1 MDTVEPGLSVWGPSG
16 RVGVSYAFTDE
27 LVLHAFGGYLWQPP
41 PELDGAVAARILVPS
56 LAGQAVPVDL
66 KPETDWAGEVGIAG
80 RIARRVSWGT
90 TGWGRYAY
98 DQLDRQNV
106 GTTNLIASYNYARG
120 RAIGAEAWSNFAFV
134 RVLDGFVNGGWQVAQ
149 GRGVDSERYL
159 FTAAE
164 LANTGWGT
172 LDHAQTWT
180 ANVGFDL
187 HDERGKTHFSGLM
200 RYGSGLRTGPT
211 VQLHVPEH
219 TTLDLTLRHHFDV
232 PLPSEVAFDVMNVF
246 DDVYA
251 YRIATGFVGSA
262 YAPLRRA
269 DVRLKVPF

>member
-1 MDTVEPGLSVWGPSG
+1 
-16 RVGVSYAFTDE
+16 
-27 LVLHAFGGYLWQPP
+27 
-41 PELDGAVAARILVPS
+41 
-56 LAGQAVPVDL
+56 
-66 KPETDWAGEVGIAG
+66 
-80 RIARRVSWGT
+80 
-90 TGWGRYAY
+90 
-98 DQLDRQNV
+98 V

-269 DVRLKVPF
+269 DLRLKVPF